1 MSHLLFYSS
10 FSFSCYFGPWFHS
23 PHSPP
28 PPPPPTPRVCLL
40 HHIERID
47 HQQPTPI
54 SFFDTYWFVLV
65 TLSTVGY
72 GDIAPKHWTGKL
84 LVAVFIITAL
94 IYLIPQ
100 LEELFEAFQMQRKL
114 HNTVSYQKSGKH
126 IIVCAKRMKP
136 LVLRDFLTEF
146 YSDPSH
152 YVRACMCLGH
162 MLALFASILTVMVD
176 SKHQKTGA
184 SECLMAR
191 IKLPFTILFGRGGSL
206 MSFLCVMLSLQ

>member
-1 MSHLLFYSS
+1 MSYMYLRSYT
-10 FSFSCYFGPWFHS
+10 
-23 PHSPP
+23 PHFVFWSAALSLTPP
-28 PPPPPTPRVCLL
+28 PPLSLHTVSLLSPPHFVSLSPPSLPHSRVCLL

-47 HQQPTPI
+47 HQQPTRI
-54 SFFDTYWFVLV
+54 SLFDTGWFVLV

-72 GDIAPKHWTGKL
+72 GDITPKHWTGKL

-100 LEELFEAFQMQRKL
+100 LEQLFEAFQMQQKL

-152 YVRACMCLGH
+152 YVRACANTNGR
-162 MLALFASILTVMVD
+162 MLV
-176 SKHQKTGA
+176 
-184 SECLMAR
+184 
-191 IKLPFTILFGRGGSL
+191 SL
-206 MSFLCVMLSLQ
+206 VPWYCHC

>member
-1 MSHLLFYSS
+1 MPHFILFVFWSAALS
-10 FSFSCYFGPWFHS
+10 LTPLSPLS
-23 PHSPP
+23 PHTVSPLSSLP
-28 PPPPPTPRVCLL
+28 FRLPLPSLPPTLRVCLL

-47 HQQPTPI
+47 HQQPTRI
-54 SFFDTYWFVLV
+54 SLFDTGWFVLV

-84 LVAVFIITAL
+84 LVAIFIITAL

-152 YVRACMCLGH
+152 YVRACANTNGR
-162 MLALFASILTVMVD
+162 MLALFPGIVTVKIY
-176 SKHQKTGA
+176 SKHQKTK
-184 SECLMAR
+184 M
-191 IKLPFTILFGRGGSL
+191 
-206 MSFLCVMLSLQ
+206 

>member
-1 MSHLLFYSS
+1 MSYLLFYMSHFLPIS
-10 FSFSCYFGPWFHS
+10 FSFSRYFWSPGFSHHS
-23 PHSPP
+23 PLPPLPSSPTFSSPP
-28 PPPPPTPRVCLL
+28 PPPSPPLPPPSSSLPPTPRVCLL

-47 HQQPTPI
+47 HQQPTRI

-152 YVRACMCLGH
+152 YVRAC
-162 MLALFASILTVMVD
+162 ALVIV
-176 SKHQKTGA
+176 
-184 SECLMAR
+184 
-191 IKLPFTILFGRGGSL
+191 SL
-206 MSFLCVMLSLQ
+206 VCWYSHRYS